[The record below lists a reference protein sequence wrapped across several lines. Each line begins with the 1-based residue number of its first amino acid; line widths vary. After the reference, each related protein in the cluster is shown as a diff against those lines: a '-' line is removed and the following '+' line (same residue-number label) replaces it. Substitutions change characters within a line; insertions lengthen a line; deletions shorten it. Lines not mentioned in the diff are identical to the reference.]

1 MQTLQA
7 HGDAHPAYTA
17 APDRLLTLQVH
28 IAISRQKSRTATK
41 KEEPAAP
48 GKQVFL
54 RFLMA
59 FLQTSTTDALP

>member
-7 HGDAHPAYTA
+7 HRDAHPAYTA

-28 IAISRQKSRTATK
+28 IAISRHKSRTATK

-54 RFLMA
+54 RFLMT
-59 FLQTSTTDALP
+59 FLQTNTTDALP